1 MVLKRC
7 VFIFPVLYFFF
18 SYSLYSFV
26 FLFRRC
32 FFVFSILHFFSFF
45 FLSRSL
51 FFFFFFD
58 FCFYRVFCFLLR
70 FSCLCFFFRLN
81 LIGLGFN
88 VIFIDSFVFRFY
100 LGYSHFVYFFVGN
113 SIWAFCD
120 NKTRFLAVSYSRI
133 ILNSLLMFFL
143 LLRRGNIY
151 KLSGIYRSGILL
163 RFKDNRHNK

>member
-1 MVLKRC
+1 L
-7 VFIFPVLYFFF
+7 
-18 SYSLYSFV
+18 FV
-26 FLFRRC
+26 
-32 FFVFSILHFFSFF
+32 
-45 FLSRSL
+45 
-51 FFFFFFD
+51 
-58 FCFYRVFCFLLR
+58 
-70 FSCLCFFFRLN
+70 FFFRLN